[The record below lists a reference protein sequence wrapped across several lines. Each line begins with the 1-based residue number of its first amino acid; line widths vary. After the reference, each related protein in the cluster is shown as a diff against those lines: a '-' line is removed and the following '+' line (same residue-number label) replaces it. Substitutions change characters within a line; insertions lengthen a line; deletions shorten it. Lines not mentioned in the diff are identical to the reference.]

1 MSNASDIDV
10 ENLSLES
17 YFENLDVP
25 RDYFPPSDV
34 FHNFTSVT
42 SSNTLH
48 KLYDLHPDDP
58 LVKAIVPKVHL
69 QLLPEIDQ
77 DLQLLPVRSSSSA
90 SQICCPKSFKI
101 SSCCPKSSSSPA
113 NARNRSSLS
122 FCQTFSKACCQER
135 KVCKSSK
142 AYWQKR

>member
-34 FHNFTSVT
+34 FHN
-42 SSNTLH
+42 
-48 KLYDLHPDDP
+48 
-58 LVKAIVPKVHL
+58 
-69 QLLPEIDQ
+69 LPA
-77 DLQLLPVRSSSSA
+77 LPVPTPPQTIRPSSRRSSSEGYSSGSSSPA
-90 SQICCPKSFKI
+90 AARNRSRSPAAARNRSPAARKI
-101 SSCCPKSSSSPA
+101 SSCCPKSIKISSCCPKSFKV
-113 NARNRSSLS
+113 SS